1 MLYILELEIDLH
13 LLQIYGFSYWSYPA
27 GISLI
32 SRVQALMLKLESLT
46 LDIKINTSRLTI
58 LLTPEYV
65 DFSLIKYLIL
75 CGFA

>member
-1 MLYILELEIDLH
+1 MLSILELEIDLH
-13 LLQIYGFSYWSYPA
+13 LLRILVLVITLI
-27 GISLI
+27 GITLI
-32 SRVQALMLKLESLT
+32 SQDQALMLKLESLT